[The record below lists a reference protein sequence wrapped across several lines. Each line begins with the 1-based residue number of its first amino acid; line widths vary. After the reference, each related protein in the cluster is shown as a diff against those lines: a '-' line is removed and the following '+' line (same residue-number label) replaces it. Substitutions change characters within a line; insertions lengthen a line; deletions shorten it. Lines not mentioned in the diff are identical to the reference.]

1 MTGGHKKSG
10 MPPEQNSAHCK
21 TPLRCCENAPQ
32 TLENYRPCFKYD
44 APPPPAIAV
53 IYTRSMSAHR
63 CVRDGFRFGLRL
75 MDDNDNTFS
84 AP

>member
-10 MPPEQNSAHCK
+10 MPPKQIALTAKRRFDAAK
-21 TPLRCCENAPQ
+21 TPRKRGEI
-32 TLENYRPCFKYD
+32 YRPCFKYD